1 MTEKIIQYL
10 DKIEKEKEVK
20 ILLACETGSRAWGFP
35 SPDSDFDIRII
46 YVHKKNWYLSLSEK
60 KDSIEL
66 MFENNDIDITGWD
79 LRKSL
84 RLLQKSN
91 PPLLE
96 RLQSPILYKSDSNFL
111 AEMNELANS
120 QYSRIATIHHYLSMA
135 KKFIEELKENEEYKL
150 KKFFYALR
158 SATACKWILEREE
171 MPPIEFQKMIDG
183 LIIENE
189 LLNRIDE
196 LIELKATISE
206 SYLHKGENKLIDFI
220 ETCIKSAD
228 EKRNSLPSSK
238 GNIEDLN
245 SFFLKML
252 SQNDN

>member
-10 DKIEKEKEVK
+10 DKIEKEKEIK

-46 YVHKKNWYLSLSEK
+46 YVHKKDWYLSLSEK

-96 RLQSPILYKSDSNFL
+96 RIQSPILYKSDNDFL
-111 AEMNELANS
+111 VEINELANS

-135 KKFIEELKENEEYKL
+135 KKFREELKESEYYKL

-183 LIIENE
+183 LNIESN
-189 LLNRIDE
+189 LLNRIGE

-206 SYLHKGENKLIDFI
+206 SYLHKGENELISFI
-220 ETCIKSAD
+220 ENCINSAD
-228 EKRNSLPSSK
+228 EQRNSLPSSN
-238 GNIEDLN
+238 GDVTQLN